1 MNMQNVHTPQL
12 SVVGTL
18 LANPLKYNEIAE
30 IVQPIMFSEEMG
42 IRKAMTII
50 QQYERD
56 SKAWNKSIIQQK
68 VGWKPKNLL
77 EFVKFSAPKTII
89 ENAQLVREQ
98 YISDKGTELCFNY
111 INQVKEIGYQDA
123 YHTLVK
129 SMEDLANITP
139 QTKDD
144 RPEVFLQAI
153 NSIINPS
160 NEKGIQGITTGWND
174 LDQAIGGWVDG
185 NLIIIGARP
194 SMGKTTIMLH
204 HAYHVALQDMPVGV
218 ISLEMTNKEL
228 VAKLI
233 GQIAK
238 LPISLI
244 RSGRLND
251 DDKKQVTEIGN
262 QLYDLP
268 IHFQD
273 FADRSK
279 VTIDT
284 IIDEVKGMVRR
295 LGVKLVIIDYLQLI
309 DYTGNQTANYE
320 VQNISRNL
328 KRLAKACNVP
338 IIALAQLSRGIEQR
352 GNKRPMMSD
361 LRDSGSIEQDAD
373 IVIGLYRDEY
383 YDPQTL
389 DKGILEY
396 IVMKDRQGGIPFTL
410 ERYWNHGNYEESAT
424 PF

>member
-1 MNMQNVHTPQL
+1 MQNVHTPQL
-12 SVVGTL
+12 SVIGTL
-18 LANPLKYNEIAE
+18 LANPFKYNDISEMI
-30 IVQPIMFSEEMG
+30 QPVMFSEEMK
-42 IRKAMTII
+42 IRKAMELI
-50 QQYERD
+50 QQYERET
-56 SKAWNKSIIQQK
+56 KAWNKSIIQQK
-68 VGWKPKNLL
+68 VGWKPKDLL
-77 EFVKFSAPKTII
+77 EFIKFSSPKTIV

-98 YISDKGTELCFNY
+98 YITEKGSELCFDY
-111 INQVKEIGYQDA
+111 INKVKDIGYQDA
-123 YHTLVK
+123 YHNLVR

-139 QTKDD
+139 QSKDD

-244 RSGRLND
+244 RSGRLNE
-251 DDKKQVTEIGN
+251 DDKAKVTEIGN

-295 LGVKLVIIDYLQLI
+295 LGVRLVIIDYLQLI

-383 YDPQTL
+383 YDPQTVE
-389 DKGILEY
+389 KGILEY

-410 ERYWNHGNYEESAT
+410 ERYWNHGNYEENAT

>member
-1 MNMQNVHTPQL
+1 MQNVNTPQL

-30 IVQPIMFSEEMG
+30 IIQPIMFSEEMG

-56 SKAWNKSIIQQK
+56 SKSWNKSIIQQK

-77 EFVKFSAPKTII
+77 EFVKFSSPKTLL

-98 YISDKGTELCFNY
+98 YISDKGSELCFDY

-139 QTKDD
+139 QSKDD

>member
-1 MNMQNVHTPQL
+1 MQNVHTPQL

-18 LANPLKYNEIAE
+18 LSNPLKYNEIAE
-30 IVQPIMFSEEMG
+30 IIQPIMFSEEMG

-50 QQYERD
+50 QQYERET
-56 SKAWNKSIIQQK
+56 KAWNKSIIQQK

-262 QLYDLP
+262 KLFDLP

-295 LGVKLVIIDYLQLI
+295 LGVRLVIIDYLQLI

-396 IVMKDRQGGIPFTL
+396 IVMKDRQGGIHL
-410 ERYWNHGNYEESAT
+410 L
-424 PF
+424 